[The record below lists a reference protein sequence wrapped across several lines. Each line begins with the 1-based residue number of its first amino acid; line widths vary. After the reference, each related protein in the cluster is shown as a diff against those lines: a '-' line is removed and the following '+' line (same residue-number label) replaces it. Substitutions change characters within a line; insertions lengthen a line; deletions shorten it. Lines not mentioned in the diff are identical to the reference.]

1 MCKLNYFCQKNSSAG
16 YNSGRLCVEF
26 GGTLMIVID
35 GMGGL
40 VGWTRVRGV
49 RVAVY
54 SADLATIEFED
65 SEGMTWKEA
74 EQVIEAAEE
83 GLAEAVEEGDIRAA
97 PIIVRSADEE
107 ELKLLA
113 KEDGDK

>member
-1 MCKLNYFCQKNSSAG
+1 VKIKLFLSEDQISG
-16 YNSGRLCVEF
+16 YNSGQLCVEF

-113 KEDGDK
+113 KQDGDK